1 MRISDWSS
9 DVCSSDLHEP
19 EILVRALRLPEDEI
33 WRCHQAA
40 KSGLVARVKSLTG
53 VSLDPAAPILGFA
66 RRMTSYKRPMLIFSD
81 LDRRARV
88 ASRSEEHKSELQSLM
103 RISYAACCVKKKNTE
118 ESMTKRQYTS
128 TC

>member
-19 EILVRALRLPEDEI
+19 EILVRALQLLEDEI

-66 RRMTSYKRPMLIFSD
+66 RRMTSYKRQMLIFSD
-81 LDRRARV
+81 LDQLDRV
-88 ASRSEEHKSELQSLM
+88 ASRPPFPIVMAAKAPPSDREGRDRKSG
-103 RISYAACCVKKKNTE
+103 A
-118 ESMTKRQYTS
+118 
-128 TC
+128 

>member
-19 EILVRALRLPEDEI
+19 EILVRALQLPEDEI

-53 VSLDPAAPILGFA
+53 VSLDPAAPLIGFA
-66 RRMTSYKRPMLIFSD
+66 RRMNSYRRPMLIFSY
-81 LDRRARV
+81 LHRLARV
-88 ASRSEEHKSELQSLM
+88 ATRHPFQIVMAGPAYPPNSAR
-103 RISYAACCVKKKNTE
+103 RAATPHH
-118 ESMTKRQYTS
+118 
-128 TC
+128 

>member
-81 LDRRARV
+81 LDRLARV
-88 ASRSEEHKSELQSLM
+88 ASRPPFQIVMAGKAHPRDREGREIGRASCRERECKDG
-103 RISYAACCVKKKNTE
+103 
-118 ESMTKRQYTS
+118 
-128 TC
+128 